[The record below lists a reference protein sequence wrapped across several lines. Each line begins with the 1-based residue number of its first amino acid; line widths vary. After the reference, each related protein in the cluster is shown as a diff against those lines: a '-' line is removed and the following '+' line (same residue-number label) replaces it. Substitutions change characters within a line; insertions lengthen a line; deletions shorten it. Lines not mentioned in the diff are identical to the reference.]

1 MCVVTQKKIPVRT
14 TRRARD
20 RFDSRRLSRLANASR
35 CAQSRTDAVCARAD
49 VCVCAPMQDK
59 LIDASDVTHMYKI
72 TKHVG
77 MCATGKGPDIRD
89 IVQKA
94 RKKAADFKQSY
105 GYEIPVDVLAN
116 ILADEFQVYTQHAY
130 MRPLAVMVMLVAIDD
145 ERGPSLFKCDP
156 AGYYVGYRATSAGP
170 KEVEAVNFLEKKVK
184 SGSVFDVNET
194 TQLAISTLQ
203 HVLGEEVKASEL
215 EVAIVTADNRAFR
228 VISEAQVEEHLT
240 AISERD

>member
-1 MCVVTQKKIPVRT
+1 VCVVTQKKIPVRT

-156 AGYYVGYRATSAGP
+156 AGYYVGYSATSAGP

>member
-156 AGYYVGYRATSAGP
+156 AGYYVGYSATSAGP
-170 KEVEAVNFLEKKVK
+170 KAVSYTHLRAH
-184 SGSVFDVNET
+184 ET
-194 TQLAISTLQ
+194 
-203 HVLGEEVKASEL
+203 
-215 EVAIVTADNRAFR
+215 
-228 VISEAQVEEHLT
+228 
-240 AISERD
+240 

>member
-1 MCVVTQKKIPVRT
+1 MHLDGLAVLRHELLAPLLLAERPHFAIPDGALLHVAVVPAEVVAGR
-14 TRRARD
+14 
-20 RFDSRRLSRLANASR
+20 
-35 CAQSRTDAVCARAD
+35 
-49 VCVCAPMQDK
+49 PK
-59 LIDASDVTHMYKI
+59 LHLCD
-72 TKHVG
+72 
-77 MCATGKGPDIRD
+77 P
-89 IVQKA
+89 QKA

-130 MRPLAVMVMLVAIDD
+130 MRPLAVMVVLVAIDD